1 MPENLDFEEFDFL
14 LSTPQELSQN
24 EINNSFPTNGKST
37 KKRLRVAD
45 LIASNDELV
54 RQVKEL
60 QEQQKQLCG
69 MQRTASE
76 VTELYQREKQQRI
89 ELERRALEH
98 SERCVD
104 LEKQLDV
111 QKLNCEH
118 LQEELKNKWLPV
130 DAKEMIIIFM
140 QLAQRIVG
148 DPHASGLTRSEH
160 NMLRKLKD
168 YCKSANIS
176 IPAPKSP
183 TKKRSKGVA
192 AASQSTQTQPLPIL
206 LTPPAPTKPEMCSI
220 AIQSESFVTTRDQGI
235 QHKNTTTTRGTT
247 TASFIQMHDVGTCF
261 PEPKPALN
269 AHQILDKVLSW
280 TITPLSPIGDQTP
293 PTETLPTISV
303 GTCTDLCNV
312 QREID
317 FLPQLPAQLKRS
329 DSRPPSRAMYDSV
342 KDELAIPADAA
353 ALDGNSHHMAKELLS
368 FLPHNQS
375 VLAKM
380 PPQVFEEVWQVMGQ
394 MVLVALQSRSAS
406 SISQADFRSWFD
418 TLYETHQAQ
427 NVACSSKGNH
437 REPSHFLTEPEERAP
452 LDVCID
458 PIIEPPPEIG
468 VDLTPIRL
476 PIKPQFRARPKPKTK
491 PKRQNR
497 RARPYSRPKPQP
509 QPEAIAKPSTPTET
523 AVDFLSNLNAFH
535 NINCDNLQI
544 QLNAEERQW
553 LRLPAATANN
563 QQPPDT
569 PVVCK
574 QFASQSPAAQSPDRL
589 DVQLAA
595 EERQSESE
603 GDNPQSPV
611 TNVHCEQAAVGDQCS
626 KAQLWSLFGSD
637 SDSEDGEAQQHKTEE
652 TCQQGKAAIEAA
664 NDFDTHGID
673 STSLDVDDGLL
684 QKHHLVDIVQ
694 PKAAEELPTELA
706 NQTASNPST
715 CESQPASSEE
725 ESSPISSESQPK
737 TTSEEAL
744 DSDVDSVDRPSVLN
758 ECNACNDCKH
768 HEEDIKLA
776 IVEQAPVGKR
786 VRKTSERC
794 ESESQPASNKKAND
808 SNVDSMDRILV
819 TNDGINSVSDHHQK
833 NVIVPNAVARLPV
846 PRPAAISRRKVNKR
860 NTSESSET
868 NDFDAAYTES
878 NLIINDV
885 ELRSNLDDHNKVKT
899 MPPNESMQKGNS
911 RVSSESQSAPCEENA
926 DNQSNSDYHNDQL
939 KLPNV
944 EQSHM
949 WMSVCKRSRNSS
961 KGWFDCTFESQ
972 AVSSEEAND
981 SDTDSMDRPLVINDG
996 YLSRGSD
1003 PHDEDIKSCNDI
1015 GKLTATTP
1023 SGKRKRGV
1031 ITRSTCESQAA
1042 TSEEATDSDA
1052 DSTNMRLAKYSD
1064 LHSDSDQHDEEM
1076 KLENALEQLP
1086 LRMPA
1091 GKRKRNWSTRST
1103 SDSQPVEKR
1112 LTRLQA
1118 KQLLLEA
1125 GNQETIKV
1133 TSETQPSCI
1142 DACSPM
1148 SPVGCE
1154 QVDSEPIEIPLEP
1167 PGGEHSASVPKALLC
1182 FLVNAVKANAKQRGH
1197 RKQKLNKKQMEQL
1210 QPKMVDY
1217 LKHSVPLDLSSVQ
1230 LETADAQVLVNVLI
1244 SAYGELQL
1252 EAADG
1257 SAQERLLTVIRQLE
1271 CQSCT
1276 FIELFMNTLE
1286 QRLFS
1291 LKERLTEPVAIKFV
1305 KLSLQLIGLQASLTS
1320 PVESYVNPARL
1331 LLAKILYHYS
1341 KQMSQLVLAVL
1352 CHFPT
1357 VLPHREERDYDHADP
1372 LITVIKHLLMSHQYN
1387 VSDPHGTDR
1396 ALISKLRFEYHFQ
1409 PFEPTKQQ
1417 VIENLVEKIKAGR
1430 AHQLSYAFALFCRR
1444 SAHLNVSNVLAEHL
1458 LPLANSYC
1466 DLCVQSE
1473 EYDARLECLLQ
1484 CISMIVKQLPLDGKS
1499 DISGYIALFK
1509 RILVAAPRPLVQQAA
1524 VQAILRTQRFG
1535 YGFALDALQG
1545 YRPSYQ
1551 LTSLTR
1557 AMLRSF
1563 VERRHQYLLYR

>member
-1 MPENLDFEEFDFL
+1 MPENLGFDEFDFL

-24 EINNSFPTNGKST
+24 EINSSFPINGKST

-45 LIASNDELV
+45 LIANNDELV

-60 QEQQKQLCG
+60 QAQQQQLCG

-118 LQEELKNKWLPV
+118 LQEELKTKWMPV

-148 DPHASGLTRSEH
+148 DPHASGLTRTEH

-183 TKKRSKGVA
+183 TKRRSKGVA
-192 AASQSTQTQPLPIL
+192 AASQATQTQPLPVL
-206 LTPPAPTKPEMCSI
+206 PTPAPTKPDMCSI
-220 AIQSESFVTTRDQGI
+220 ATQSESFVTTRDQGI

-247 TASFIQMHDVGTCF
+247 TASFIQMHDMGTCF

-293 PTETLPTISV
+293 PTETLTAISV

-427 NVACSSKGNH
+427 NVSCGSKGSH
-437 REPSHFLTEPEERAP
+437 REPSDFLAEPEERTP

-491 PKRQNR
+491 PKRLNR

-509 QPEAIAKPSTPTET
+509 QPEAIAKPVETTET

-535 NINCDNLQI
+535 NINCDNLHI

-553 LRLPAATANN
+553 LQLPAATANN
-563 QQPPDT
+563 QQPPNT
-569 PVVCK
+569 PAVCK
-574 QFASQSPAAQSPDRL
+574 EFAPKSPAAQLHDRL
-589 DVQLAA
+589 DMQPAIEKHQL
-595 EERQSESE
+595 ESE

-611 TNVHCEQAAVGDQCS
+611 TSLDCEQVAVGVESS

-637 SDSEDGEAQQHKTEE
+637 SDSEDGEAQQHKAKQ
-652 TCQQGKAAIEAA
+652 TCQQGKIA
-664 NDFDTHGID
+664 NDLVTH
-673 STSLDVDDGLL
+673 SKSLDVNDGVLHN
-684 QKHHLVDIVQ
+684 HHHVDISH
-694 PKAAEELPTELA
+694 PKAVELPTELA
-706 NQTASNPST
+706 NQTENSPSS
-715 CESQPASSEE
+715 CESQPALSEE
-725 ESSPISSESQPK
+725 ASSPISSESQPK

-744 DSDVDSVDRPSVLN
+744 DSNVDCVDKPSILN
-758 ECNACNDCKH
+758 ECNPGNNCKH
-768 HEEDIKLA
+768 HEKDIKLA
-776 IVEQAPVGKR
+776 IVEQTSAGKR
-786 VRKTSERC
+786 MRKTSERC
-794 ESESQPASNKKAND
+794 ESESQPASNEKAND
-808 SNVDSMDRILV
+808 SNADSMDRILD
-819 TNDGINSVSDHHQK
+819 TNDGIHSVSDHYQE
-833 NVIVPNAVARLPV
+833 NVLVPNAVRRQMPV
-846 PRPAAISRRKVNKR
+846 PRPAGISRRKVKKR

-868 NDFDAAYTES
+868 NDSAAGYTES

-885 ELRSNLDDHNKVKT
+885 DLRSNTDDHNKVDKFIKVT
-899 MPPNESMQKGNS
+899 PSIESIQKGYS
-911 RVSSESQSAPCEENA
+911 HVSSESKPATSEE
-926 DNQSNSDYHNDQL
+926 DGGIQCNSENHNDQI

-944 EQSHM
+944 EQSHT
-949 WMSVCKRSRNSS
+949 WMSVSKRSRKSS
-961 KGWFDCTFESQ
+961 KDSLSELQ
-972 AVSSEEAND
+972 AASSEEAND
-981 SDTDSMDRPLVINDG
+981 SDTDSMERPLVINDG

-1003 PHDEDIKSCNDI
+1003 PHDEDMRLCNDI
-1015 GKLTATTP
+1015 DNLTATTP
-1023 SGKRKRGV
+1023 PGKRKRGAN
-1031 ITRSTCESQAA
+1031 TRSTYESQAA
-1042 TSEEATDSDA
+1042 TSEETTDSDA
-1052 DSTNMRLAKYSD
+1052 DSTNMRLAINNSD
-1064 LHSDSDQHDEEM
+1064 MHSDSDQHDEEM
-1076 KLENALEQLP
+1076 KLENALEVLP
-1086 LRMPA
+1086 VSMPA
-1091 GKRKRNWSTRST
+1091 GKRKRNSSTRST

-1125 GNQETIKV
+1125 DNQGTIKA
-1133 TSETQPSCI
+1133 TGETQPSCI

-1167 PGGEHSASVPKALLC
+1167 PGGEHSASVPKALLS

-1197 RKQKLNKKQMEQL
+1197 RKQKLNKKQMDQL
-1210 QPKMVDY
+1210 QPKIVDY
-1217 LKHSVPLDLSSVQ
+1217 LKHSVPLDLSPVQ
-1230 LETADAQVLVNVLI
+1230 LEAADAQVLINVLI
-1244 SAYGELQL
+1244 TAYGELQL

-1257 SAQERLLTVIRQLE
+1257 SAEERLLTVVRQLE

-1276 FIELFMNTLE
+1276 FIERFMNTLE

-1291 LKERLTEPVAIKFV
+1291 LKERLADPVAIKFV
-1305 KLSLQLIGLQASLTS
+1305 KLYLQLIGLQANLTS

-1341 KQMSQLVLAVL
+1341 KQMTQLVLVVL

-1466 DLCVQSE
+1466 DLCIQSE
-1473 EYDARLECLLQ
+1473 EYDARLESLLQ

>member
-1 MPENLDFEEFDFL
+1 MPENLGFEEFDFL
-14 LSTPQELSQN
+14 LNTPQELSRN
-24 EINNSFPTNGKST
+24 EINSSFPINGKKA

-45 LIASNDELV
+45 LIANNDELV

-60 QEQQKQLCG
+60 QEQQQQLCG

-118 LQEELKNKWLPV
+118 LQEELKTKWLPV

-140 QLAQRIVG
+140 QLTQRIVG
-148 DPHASGLTRSEH
+148 DPHASGLTRAEH
-160 NMLRKLKD
+160 NVLRKLKD

-176 IPAPKSP
+176 IPSPKSP

-192 AASQSTQTQPLPIL
+192 AATQATQTQPLPDL
-206 LTPPAPTKPEMCSI
+206 PTPPAPTKPEMCSI

-280 TITPLSPIGDQTP
+280 TITPLSPIVDQTP
-293 PTETLPTISV
+293 AAETLTTNSV

-342 KDELAIPADAA
+342 KDELAMPADAA

-427 NVACSSKGNH
+427 NVACSSKGSH
-437 REPSHFLTEPEERAP
+437 REPPDFLAEAEQRAP

-458 PIIEPPPEIG
+458 SIIEPPPEIG

-476 PIKPQFRARPKPKTK
+476 PIKPQFRARPKRKTK

-497 RARPYSRPKPQP
+497 RATPYPRPNPQP
-509 QPEAIAKPSTPTET
+509 QPEAIAKPISPTET

-535 NINCDNLQI
+535 NINCDNLHI

-553 LRLPAATANN
+553 LRLPAVTANN
-563 QQPPDT
+563 QQTPDT
-569 PVVCK
+569 PVVFEE
-574 QFASQSPAAQSPDRL
+574 FASQSPAAQSPDRL
-589 DVQLAA
+589 DRQLAA
-595 EERQSESE
+595 EEHQSSQNYSAE

-611 TNVHCEQAAVGDQCS
+611 TNVDCEQAALGDQSS

-637 SDSEDGEAQQHKTEE
+637 SDSEDGEAHQNKAEQA
-652 TCQQGKAAIEAA
+652 CQQGKAASEAS
-664 NDFDTHGID
+664 NDFFTHGID
-673 STSLDVDDGLL
+673 SKNLV
-684 QKHHLVDIVQ
+684 VDIVL
-694 PKAAEELPTELA
+694 PKAAEGLPTALT
-706 NQTASNPST
+706 NQTASDPGT
-715 CESQPASSEE
+715 CESQSAQSEKVSS
-725 ESSPISSESQPK
+725 SISCESQPQ
-737 TTSEEAL
+737 TTSEEAA
-744 DSDVDSVDRPSVLN
+744 DSDVVSVDKRSVLN
-758 ECNACNDCKH
+758 EKPCNDYKH

-776 IVEQAPVGKR
+776 IVKQPPAGKR
-786 VRKTSERC
+786 MRKTSERS
-794 ESESQPASNKKAND
+794 ESESQPSSNEKLND
-808 SNVDSMDRILV
+808 SNTDSMDSILA
-819 TNDGINSVSDHHQK
+819 TNDGIHSV
-833 NVIVPNAVARLPV
+833 NVIIPNAARSLTV
-846 PRPAAISRRKVNKR
+846 PRPAGISRRKVDKR
-860 NTSESSET
+860 STSESSEATDSDTGST
-868 NDFDAAYTES
+868 NS
-878 NLIINDV
+878 NLIINDAD
-885 ELRSNLDDHNKVKT
+885 LRSNSDDHNKVDKFIET
-899 MPPNESMQKGNS
+899 LPFSESMQKGNS
-911 RVSSESQSAPCEENA
+911 CISSESRPATSEE
-926 DNQSNSDYHNDQL
+926 DGDIQFNSDYHNDQI

-949 WMSVCKRSRNSS
+949 RMRVVKRSRKSS
-961 KGWFDCTFESQ
+961 KGSTSEFPS
-972 AVSSEEAND
+972 ASSEEAND

-1003 PHDEDIKSCNDI
+1003 PHDEDIELPNDI
-1015 GKLTATTP
+1015 DKLTATTP
-1023 SGKRKRGV
+1023 P
-1031 ITRSTCESQAA
+1031 
-1042 TSEEATDSDA
+1042 EETTDSDA
-1052 DSTNMRLAKYSD
+1052 DSTNMRLDINYND
-1064 LHSDSDQHDEEM
+1064 LHSDSDQHNEEM

-1086 LRMPA
+1086 VSMPA
-1091 GKRKRNWSTRST
+1091 GKRKRNSSTRST
-1103 SDSQPVEKR
+1103 SESQPVEKR

-1125 GNQETIKV
+1125 DNQESIKV

-1142 DACSPM
+1142 DAYSPM

-1154 QVDSEPIEIPLEP
+1154 QIDSEPIEIPLET

-1197 RKQKLNKKQMEQL
+1197 RKQKPNKKQMEQL
-1210 QPKMVDY
+1210 QPKIVDY
-1217 LKHSVPLDLSSVQ
+1217 LKHSGQLDWSSVQ
-1230 LETADAQVLVNVLI
+1230 LATADSHVLINVLI
-1244 SAYGELQL
+1244 TAYGELQL

-1257 SAQERLLTVIRQLE
+1257 SALERLLTVIRQLD

-1276 FIELFMNTLE
+1276 FIERFMNTLE

-1291 LKERLTEPVAIKFV
+1291 LKERLTEQVAIKFV
-1305 KLSLQLIGLQASLTS
+1305 KLYLQLIGLQASLAS

-1341 KQMSQLVLAVL
+1341 KQMTQLVLEVL

-1387 VSDPHGTDR
+1387 VTDPHGTDR

-1444 SAHLNVSNVLAEHL
+1444 SAYLNVSNVLAEHL

-1499 DISGYIALFK
+1499 DIAGYITLFK
-1509 RILVAAPRPLVQQAA
+1509 RILVAVPRPLVQQAA

-1563 VERRHQYLLYR
+1563 AERRQQYLLYQ